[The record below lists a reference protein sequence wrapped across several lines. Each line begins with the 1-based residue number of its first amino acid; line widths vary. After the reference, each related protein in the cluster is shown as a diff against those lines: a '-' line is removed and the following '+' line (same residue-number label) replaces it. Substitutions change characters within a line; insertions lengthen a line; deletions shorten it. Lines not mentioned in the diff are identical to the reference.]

1 MPEAMPSRARAAS
14 RLVDVLDASI
24 LQLLAVPAR
33 VDVLRV
39 LLVHG
44 GADVGT
50 IASHLP
56 LDRSVVSRHLKAF
69 DDAGLVRVTRDGRHR
84 RFALDGGALVAAL
97 DRLAVEARAAV
108 AVCGPP
114 GAQ

>member
-1 MPEAMPSRARAAS
+1 MPSRARAAS

-69 DDAGLVRVTRDGRHR
+69 DDAGLVRVTRDGRH
-84 RFALDGGALVAAL
+84 
-97 DRLAVEARAAV
+97 
-108 AVCGPP
+108 
-114 GAQ
+114 